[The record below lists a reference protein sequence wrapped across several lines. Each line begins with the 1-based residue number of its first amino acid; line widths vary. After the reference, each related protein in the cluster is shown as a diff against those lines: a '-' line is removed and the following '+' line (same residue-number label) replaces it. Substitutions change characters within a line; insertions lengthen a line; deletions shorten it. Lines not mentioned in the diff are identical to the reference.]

1 MALPNLTGQYIQ
13 DTYQRVLQV
22 SGSGDI
28 VDGTGSLFIPP
39 NAISASYATS
49 ASHEIIKEISSSH
62 ADTASFAQSGDG
74 IFSGS
79 FSGSY
84 VGDGSS
90 LTGVSAFPFVGD
102 AQITGSL
109 LISGSAT
116 PGLTIEGPIQVNHS
130 GSPSAVFTSYSDT
143 QEQVLIY
150 DSKITV
156 EDSNQ
161 ELAVLSAN
169 EYGSRNG
176 ILKLAN
182 WTSGIVGVSLT
193 AGAYRNFLKGQLV
206 VGKAFAADNTVHGH
220 TLDVSGSTALSGSLS
235 VDGTTRTLFTSCSLA
250 YSGSNVTQVT
260 QSFQGGTQQITNITY
275 SGSFADGNPLEVSVT
290 GSDGVSKLY
299 TMTYSASLVTQILV
313 T

>member
-62 ADTASFAQSGDG
+62 ANFADTASLTYSANTA
-74 IFSGS
+74 
-79 FSGSY
+79 SY
-84 VGDGSS
+84 VNP
-90 LTGVSAFPFVGD
+90 LNQNI
-102 AQITGSL
+102 QITGSL
-109 LISGSAT
+109 SVNGS
-116 PGLTIEGPIQVNHS
+116 S
-130 GSPSAVFTSYSDT
+130 
-143 QEQVLIY
+143 
-150 DSKITV
+150 
-156 EDSNQ
+156 
-161 ELAVLSAN
+161 
-169 EYGSRNG
+169 
-176 ILKLAN
+176 
-182 WTSGIVGVSLT
+182 
-193 AGAYRNFLKGQLV
+193 
-206 VGKAFAADNTVHGH
+206 
-220 TLDVSGSTALSGSLS
+220 
-235 VDGTTRTLFTSCSLA
+235 RTLFTSCSMV

-260 QSFQGGTQQITNITY
+260 QSYEAGTTQITNIIY
-275 SGSFADGNPLEVSVT
+275 SGSFEDGNPLEVSVT

>member
-62 ADTASFAQSGDG
+62 ANFADTASLAYSANTASYAETASYVNTLNQDVNITGSLNTTGSFIAYLPEGNATFTTRKGKFIVTSGDAG
-74 IFSGS
+74 YNDIRLVAGGYNTGGGSTPGLYYSTTNIIRRYTAGNGPIQIGKDSGQYVTINKPGYFFQNQKAGLEVHKPADSILGLLVSGS
-79 FSGSY
+79 
-84 VGDGSS
+84 
-90 LTGVSAFPFVGD
+90 T
-102 AQITGSL
+102 QITGSL
-109 LISGSAT
+109 IVR
-116 PGLTIEGPIQVNHS
+116 GPLEVN
-130 GSPSAVFTSYSDT
+130 GTS
-143 QEQVLIY
+143 
-150 DSKITV
+150 
-156 EDSNQ
+156 
-161 ELAVLSAN
+161 
-169 EYGSRNG
+169 
-176 ILKLAN
+176 
-182 WTSGIVGVSLT
+182 
-193 AGAYRNFLKGQLV
+193 
-206 VGKAFAADNTVHGH
+206 
-220 TLDVSGSTALSGSLS
+220 
-235 VDGTTRTLFTSCSLA
+235 RTLFTSCSMV

-260 QSFQGGTQQITNITY
+260 QSYEAGTQQITNIIY
-275 SGSFADGNPLEVSVT
+275 SGSFEDGNPLEVSVT

>member
-49 ASHEIIKEISSSH
+49 ASHEIIKEVSSSH
-62 ADTASFAQSGDG
+62 ANFADTASLAYSANTASYVNTLNQDVNINGTLDVDG
-74 IFSGS
+74 VISGS
-79 FSGSY
+79 ILVLNSGSAG
-84 VGDGSS
+84 VPTINFGDLDTGIYSSAPGYINFQSNAGGSPEMEIS
-90 LTGVSAFPFVGD
+90 SYILMRSYLSMNNNYISAVSRIRHLGE
-102 AQITGSL
+102 ITGSNTAGYPL
-109 LISGSAT
+109 
-116 PGLTIEGPIQVNHS
+116 
-130 GSPSAVFTSYSDT
+130 
-143 QEQVLIY
+143 
-150 DSKITV
+150 KIT
-156 EDSNQ
+156 
-161 ELAVLSAN
+161 
-169 EYGSRNG
+169 GS
-176 ILKLAN
+176 
-182 WTSGIVGVSLT
+182 V
-193 AGAYRNFLKGQLV
+193 
-206 VGKAFAADNTVHGH
+206 TVDGP
-220 TLDVSGSTALSGSLS
+220 LDVN
-235 VDGTTRTLFTSCSLA
+235 GTTRTLFTSCSLV

-260 QSFQGGTQQITNITY
+260 QSYEAGTQQITNITY